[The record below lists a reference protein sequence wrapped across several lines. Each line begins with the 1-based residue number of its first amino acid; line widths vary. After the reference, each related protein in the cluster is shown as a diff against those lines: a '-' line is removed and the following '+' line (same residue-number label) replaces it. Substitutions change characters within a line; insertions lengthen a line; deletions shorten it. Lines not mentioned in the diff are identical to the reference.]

1 MLNMIRQ
8 FTFHKPGEIL
18 QPTLWLFL
26 SQACSMLPAIL
37 AYMAIYTLG
46 DCLLYTSKRVR
57 PLHGC
62 SGAFGC
68 EKAFGKPSG
77 QGTI

>member
-1 MLNMIRQ
+1 MLEMIRQ
-8 FTFHKPGEIL
+8 FTFHKPRDII

-46 DCLLYTSKRVR
+46 QEMCIRDRRSRARDFYRESRGEDRGL
-57 PLHGC
+57 
-62 SGAFGC
+62 
-68 EKAFGKPSG
+68 
-77 QGTI
+77 

>member
-8 FTFHKPGEIL
+8 FTFHKPREIL

-37 AYMAIYTLG
+37 AYGCCT
-46 DCLLYTSKRVR
+46 
-57 PLHGC
+57 PLPIFPPRQ
-62 SGAFGC
+62 SIF
-68 EKAFGKPSG
+68 
-77 QGTI
+77 

>member
-8 FTFHKPGEIL
+8 FTFHKPKEIL

-46 DCLLYTSKRVR
+46 LSLIHIS
-57 PLHGC
+57 
-62 SGAFGC
+62 FGSRRRAAMMMLGDSRMLVGR
-68 EKAFGKPSG
+68 K
-77 QGTI
+77 